1 MIPKMIQGGTT
12 AERGWRQSLAAL
24 FTGVE
29 REAWIRFIIA
39 VLGLLLAFGAALLST
54 ASREAGNLVATVVL
68 ASSSLLIAGIVGVV
82 TVPYLARRVAVRR
95 VRDAL
100 NYDVTREGGAYLVL
114 TLLIAIGAL
123 NTGNNLLFLV
133 VSAMLAAVLVSGVAS
148 AIVLMGIDVEFELPQ
163 HVFAQQSYTAV
174 VAVRNRRK
182 WVPAFSVSVVPPLRK
197 VAKAQWIWRKSTFMF
212 PKEETGKKAWIKWPD
227 VSLVKISPPQPEDGI
242 LRDRVY
248 YPFIP
253 ARQTTRTPVQVY
265 FERRGRVKQDGLSI
279 ASRFPFSFLVKTRT
293 VALSREVVV
302 YPPIE
307 QTEDFFEVLP
317 MITGEFETYVRGRGD
332 DLYRIRDYQPED
344 PARHVDWKSTAKS
357 GTLKVREFTREDER
371 KLRIVFDNP
380 APGMVAESS
389 YEKNIELAASLA
401 WHFSGEH
408 TELMFAAPGYVG
420 SESIYDFFA
429 YLADVAPKA
438 GESVL
443 DKLQVTDDYNLVF
456 TARPRGSVPTNLWQS
471 SYFVF
476 MNE

>member
-1 MIPKMIQGGTT
+1 MLSRDSTT
-12 AERGWRQSLAAL
+12 TIGWRQNLASL

-29 REAWIRFIIA
+29 REAWIRFLIA
-39 VLGLLLAFGAALLST
+39 IFGLVFAFAAALLST
-54 ASREAGNLVATVVL
+54 AAREAGNLIATIVL
-68 ASSSLLIAGIVGVV
+68 ASSSLLLAGIVGVA

-100 NYDVTREGGAYLVL
+100 NYDVTREGGVYLVF
-114 TLLIAIGAL
+114 TLLVAIGAL

-133 VSAMLAAVLVSGVAS
+133 VSAMLGAVLVSGVAS
-148 AIVLMGIDVEFELPQ
+148 AIVLMGIEVGFELPQ
-163 HVFAQQSYTAV
+163 HVFAKQSYTAT
-174 VAVRNRRK
+174 VAVKNRRL

-197 VAKAQWIWRKSTFMF
+197 TVKTQWHWRKSTFTY
-212 PKEETGKKAWIKWPD
+212 PKEETGKKPWVTWPD
-227 VSLVKISPPQPEDGI
+227 LSLVRIKPSEESAGI

-253 ARQTTRTPVQVY
+253 ARQTTKTPVQVH
-265 FERRGRVKQDGLSI
+265 FEQRGRVKQDGLSI
-279 ASRFPFSFLVKTRT
+279 SSRFPFSFLIKTRT
-293 VALSREVVV
+293 VALAREVVV

-344 PARHVDWKSTAKS
+344 SARHVDWKSTAKS

-380 APGMVAESS
+380 APGAVKESS
-389 YEKNIELAASLA
+389 YERHIELAASLA
-401 WHFSGEH
+401 WHFAGEQ
-408 TELMFAAPGYVG
+408 TGLMFVAPGYSG
-420 SESIYDFFA
+420 SDSIYDFFE
-429 YLADVAPKA
+429 YLADVKPAT

-443 DKLQVTDDYNLVF
+443 DNLQVTDDYNLVF
-456 TARPRGSVPTNLWQS
+456 TARPRGTVPTNLWQS

-476 MNE
+476 MND